1 MCGEPSLYFEQPRLL
16 GGVQLLVG
24 YIMQQGSDRADD
36 HTRPFHSCDQRRS
49 IPHPVSMEPVMAG
62 GILAE
67 LLLREVLCCCNQLCM
82 IHYDCSFM
90 ENNAGLARLLLIR
103 YNVL

>member
-1 MCGEPSLYFEQPRLL
+1 MCGEPCLYFEQPRLL
-16 GGVQLLVG
+16 GGVQLLVC
-24 YIMQQGSDRADD
+24 YIMQQGGYRAD
-36 HTRPFHSCDQRRS
+36 HHIGPFNPGNQRSR
-49 IPHPVSMEPVMAG
+49 IPHPVRMEPVMAG

-82 IHYDCSFM
+82 VHYDCSFM